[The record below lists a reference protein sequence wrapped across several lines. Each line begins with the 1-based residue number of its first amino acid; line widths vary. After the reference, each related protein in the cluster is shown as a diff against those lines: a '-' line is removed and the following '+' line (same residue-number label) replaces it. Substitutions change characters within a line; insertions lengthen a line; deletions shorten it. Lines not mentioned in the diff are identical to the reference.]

1 MTCTGDVLVGLDKLE
16 QLLMEGVDQWLGGS
30 VDQES
35 LVEEKRIQFELWTR
49 T

>member
-1 MTCTGDVLVGLDKLE
+1 MLVGLDKVK
-16 QLLMEGVDQWLGGS
+16 QLLMEGVGKWIGGS

-35 LVEEKRIQFELWTR
+35 LVEVKRIQFEHWAR